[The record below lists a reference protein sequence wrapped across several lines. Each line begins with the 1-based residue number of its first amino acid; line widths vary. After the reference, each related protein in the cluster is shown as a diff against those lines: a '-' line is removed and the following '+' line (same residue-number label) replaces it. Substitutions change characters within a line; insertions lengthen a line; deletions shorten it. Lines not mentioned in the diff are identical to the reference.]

1 MNNKLFYSPN
11 EWFEMEKMVEV
22 LEPIALICTKM
33 ESETSPTF
41 SEIYPILWNMKNEH
55 LLIDDE
61 VSSLHHWQSL
71 IYIRMKNLSQNL
83 KLKLQIILT
92 PAGNK
97 MTLLMTKELAVTLN
111 PRFKDLN
118 FLGTELQGHAY
129 NELLKKGKEHQKK
142 YPVIEVV
149 ENQGVSDSR
158 PLKRQKH
165 DMMTLLYGTTISKSM
180 LL

>member
-1 MNNKLFYSPN
+1 MAIVDIYKDEEFITK
-11 EWFEMEKMVEV
+11 FKVEV
-22 LEPIALICTKM
+22 ANNLDTRWKQND
-33 ESETSPTF
+33 TF
-41 SEIYPILWNMKNEH
+41 
-55 LLIDDE
+55 DD
-61 VSSLHHWQSL
+61 QR
-71 IYIRMKNLSQNL
+71 I
-83 KLKLQIILT
+83 
-92 PAGNK
+92 
-97 MTLLMTKELAVTLN
+97 LAVTLN